1 MPDFL
6 DYLHEKAVLQPS
18 QAQAAR
24 NRIQRTGQV
33 PEQAL
38 LELQLLPEE
47 QLSRELAAFHDLA
60 LLDLSRQEVSAEAIA
75 KLPPRLASR
84 FQCVPISLSK
94 GTLLLA
100 FTHVPPQ
107 SILDQIHLLSG
118 LRLQIALCLPS
129 QYEEWHRQTYGGI
142 SAENVS
148 QLRQQRKGGRQAR
161 LADAPTVD
169 ITEEAKDEASIISLV
184 NDILDQAFASDATDI
199 HIEPY
204 RDRLRIRFRID
215 GMLRE
220 IPTPPGLADLTDAI
234 ISRIKVM
241 AQLDI
246 TERRLPH
253 DGRIRLL
260 RHGMPCNIRASVLP
274 TRFGETLCLR
284 LLDNAK
290 VYLQTGELGL
300 TPAQLVQL
308 HRLAERPN
316 GLILVTGP
324 TGSGKTTTL
333 YSVLAH
339 LRDQRPDLK
348 IITVEDPVEYEMPG
362 LTQIQTHAE
371 IGLTFA
377 AALRSI
383 LRHDPD
389 IILIGEIRDRET
401 AEIAI
406 QASLTG
412 HLVFSTLHTNDSV
425 GAVNRLLHI
434 GVEPD
439 LIASS
444 LGCVI
449 AQRLVR
455 RLCPC
460 CAEKLAAG
468 DLLPSDR
475 QELEKVLLR
484 QGRPVSGL
492 TVRNARPGGCPS
504 CGHTG
509 YHGRIAIYEFFQI
522 TEPIEDLIT
531 NRAPVSEI
539 RQAAQEEGLLTF
551 REDGW
556 LKVADGIT
564 SPSEINR
571 VTLPPKPTT

>member
-1 MPDFL
+1 MSDFL
-6 DYLHEKAVLQPS
+6 DYLHEKDLLPS
-18 QAQAAR
+18 SQVKAAR
-24 NRIQRTGQV
+24 NRIQRTSQT

-38 LELQLLPEE
+38 LELQSLPEE
-47 QLSRELAAFHDLA
+47 QLYKELAAYHDLT
-60 LLDLSRQEVSAEAIA
+60 LCDLARQEISPQATA
-75 KLPPRLASR
+75 KLPPRLANR
-84 FQCVPISLSK
+84 FQCVPISISK

-100 FTHVPPQ
+100 FTHVPSQ
-107 SILDQIHLLSG
+107 STLDQLHLLLG
-118 LRLQIALCLPS
+118 LRPQVALCRPT
-129 QYEEWHRQTYGGI
+129 QYEQWHRQTYGI

-148 QLRQQRKGGRQAR
+148 QVRQNYQPSQDR
-161 LADAPTVD
+161 LADAPSVD
-169 ITEEAKDEASIISLV
+169 ITDAGNAEASVATIV
-184 NDILDQAFASDATDI
+184 NEILDQALASEATDI
-199 HIEPY
+199 HLEPY

-220 IPTPPGLADLTDAI
+220 VPTPPGLADLTDAI

-253 DGRIRLL
+253 DGRIRLI
-260 RHGMPCNIRASVLP
+260 RNGQSCNIRASILP
-274 TRFGETLCLR
+274 TRFGEALCLR

-290 VYLQTGELGL
+290 VHLQTSELGL
-300 TPAQLVQL
+300 TPDQLALLHQL
-308 HRLAERPN
+308 ARRPN

-348 IITVEDPVEYEMPG
+348 IITVEDPIEYEMPG

-377 AALRSI
+377 VALRSI

-389 IILIGEIRDRET
+389 IVLIGEIRDRET

-406 QASLTG
+406 QAALTG

-434 GVEPD
+434 GVESE
-439 LIASS
+439 LVASS
-444 LGCVI
+444 LSCVI

-455 RLCPC
+455 RLCPKC
-460 CAEKLAAG
+460 SEKISLEALA
-468 DLLPSDR
+468 PTDR
-475 QELEKVLLR
+475 AELESILR
-484 QGRPVSGL
+484 LQGQSVEDISL
-492 TVRNARPGGCPS
+492 HAAHPGGCS
-504 CGHTG
+504 DCGHTG

-522 TEPIEDLIT
+522 TEAIEDLIT
-531 NRAPVSEI
+531 SHAPISEM
-539 RQAAQEEGLLTF
+539 RQVAHAAGLRSF

-556 LKVADGIT
+556 LRVANGIT